1 MYQLTFYR
9 EESNQ
14 LPLKKI
20 SKTHKC
26 EADSLATTK
35 LYIDSSVLVGH
46 ARNIMQIY
54 IITN

>member
-46 ARNIMQIY
+46 ARNIM
-54 IITN
+54 